1 MRVIKLVFM
10 TIIGFALSLFLIW
23 LLGGTLG
30 CSRQKPPPNLTEA
43 YYAGEEVPPGGF
55 LYLGGPYNPRWPH
68 QNWHEK
74 MVRELRAAGW
84 TKPIVVGVQRMGP
97 AEDID
102 PGMWARQ
109 HQRASSCIVYWLPLG
124 ENMGTGLETRID
136 FGIAVGQNVYF
147 NRFNNQKI
155 QVGAPIE
162 AMGTGVFRR
171 VAMENNIPFVDNM
184 KALAEKAVERCQ

>member
-1 MRVIKLVFM
+1 MRIIKFM
-10 TIIGFALSLFLIW
+10 FSLTVGMALSLFLIW

-30 CSRQKPPPNLTEA
+30 CTRQTPPPNLTEA
-43 YYAGEEVPPGGF
+43 YYAGEEVPTGSF
-55 LYLGGPYNPRWPH
+55 LYLGGPYNPRWPN
-68 QNWHEK
+68 QNWHDK

-84 TKPIVVGVQRMGP
+84 TKPIVVGVQRMG
-97 AEDID
+97 ALDQID
-102 PGMWARQ
+102 PGIWARQ
-109 HQRASSCIVYWLPLG
+109 QQRTATCIAYWLPLG

-147 NRFNNQKI
+147 NRFHSQAI

-171 VAMENNIPFVDNM
+171 VAMENNIPFVDTM
-184 KALAEKAVERCQ
+184 KELAEKAVERCQ